1 MAAGLLFLDFGRKPF
16 ALDRDLRPKNGTPSW
31 HPPTKRF
38 NRAHGQTD
46 EWGGDRMQRS
56 LIEPRQP
63 RVLLVDDDP
72 ETLTLLR
79 AALEDEGIDVV
90 AVAGD
95 GFQAIARVAQSDPEV
110 VLMDLRMPG
119 MDGFEA
125 TRRIR
130 ASHPWVQVVFLT
142 FYEEMLPDR
151 SPQEVGAFAYLV
163 KGCSTKLMRDV
174 IFEARRHGMEQRWEG
189 ANGA

>member
-1 MAAGLLFLDFGRKPF
+1 
-16 ALDRDLRPKNGTPSW
+16 
-31 HPPTKRF
+31 
-38 NRAHGQTD
+38 
-46 EWGGDRMQRS
+46 MQRPP
-56 LIEPRQP
+56 IESTAA

-72 ETLTLLR
+72 ETLVLLR
-79 AALEDEGIDVV
+79 AALEDEGIRVV
-90 AVAGD
+90 GTAND
-95 GFQAIARVAQSDPEV
+95 GTEVEALVEANDPDV
-110 VLMDLRMPG
+110 VLMDLRMPN

-130 ASHPWVQVVFLT
+130 MIHPWVQVVFLT

-163 KGCSTKLMRDV
+163 KGCSIRLMCEV
-174 IFEARRHGMEQRWEG
+174 IAQARRHGVEQRWVG

>member
-1 MAAGLLFLDFGRKPF
+1 
-16 ALDRDLRPKNGTPSW
+16 
-31 HPPTKRF
+31 
-38 NRAHGQTD
+38 
-46 EWGGDRMQRS
+46 MQHS
-56 LIEPRQP
+56 LNEPRQP

-95 GFQAIARVAQSDPEV
+95 GFQAITRVEQNDPEV

-125 TRRIR
+125 TKRIR

-163 KGCSTKLMRDV
+163 KGCSTKLMREV
-174 IFEARRHGMEQRWEG
+174 IIEARRHGLEQRWAG
-189 ANGA
+189 ADGA